1 MLTLFWKVSHFSPL
15 CLSSPNYSWAC
26 FPIKV
31 INSRALIWLDLCQAW
46 HEIGWQTLGSRSLPP
61 PSGCGGKLCGAAVSA
76 AVVDNWFLPCL
87 DELLFACIVKY
98 SAVPWGLSINIVI
111 SFFWLFKPFHSQL
124 TTFLVLHTYLL
135 CYIRRWPKNWKNQM
149 RIEQFDCLLFLWVA
163 IWKGKCPGCLFS

>member
-1 MLTLFWKVSHFSPL
+1 MCLKLFTKVSQFSPL

-46 HEIGWQTLGSRSLPP
+46 HEIGWQTLGNRALPP

-87 DELLFACIVKY
+87 DELLFACRAKY
-98 SAVPWGLSINIVI
+98 SVVPWGPSINDVT
-111 SFFWLFKPFHSQL
+111 SFFLLFNPFQPHV
-124 TTFLVLHTYLL
+124 TTFL
-135 CYIRRWPKNWKNQM
+135 IIKKSQDK
-149 RIEQFDCLLFLWVA
+149 ESLFLVMS
-163 IWKGKCPGCLFS
+163 I